1 MKKIFKEFGDF
12 IKRGN
17 VIDLAVA
24 VVIGGAFSSIVSSL
38 VNDVIMPVIS
48 LVTGGIDFSNL
59 FISLNGEKY
68 ETLKAAQDAGASVLA
83 YGSFIQAIINFLIIA
98 FVIFMVVKAMNT
110 AMDKMSKL
118 KHKKEEE
125 KKDEP
130 VIKSDEVLLL
140 EEIRDLLKKTN
151 KK

>member
-24 VVIGGAFSSIVSSL
+24 VVIGGAFSSIVTSL

-48 LVTGGIDFSNL
+48 LATGGIDFSNL
-59 FISLNGEKY
+59 FISLNGESY
-68 ETLKAAQDAGASVLA
+68 ATLAAAKDAGASVLA

-125 KKDEP
+125 KKEEAP
-130 VIKSDEVLLL
+130 AKSDEVVLL
-140 EEIRDLLKKTN
+140 EQIRDLLKKN
-151 KK
+151 K

>member
-1 MKKIFKEFGDF
+1 MKKIFKEFGEF

-48 LVTGGIDFSNL
+48 LATGGIDFSNL
-59 FISLNGEKY
+59 FISLNGESY
-68 ETLKAAQDAGASVLA
+68 ETLAAAQAAGASVLA

-110 AMDKMSKL
+110 AMDKVSKL
-118 KHKKEEE
+118 KHKNEEE

-130 VIKSDEVLLL
+130 AKKSDEVVLL

>member
-1 MKKIFKEFGDF
+1 MKKIFKEFGEF

-48 LVTGGIDFSNL
+48 LATGGIDFTNL
-59 FISLNGEKY
+59 FVSLNGQKY
-68 ETLKAAQDAGASVLA
+68 ATLAEAQEAGASVLA

-98 FVIFMVVKAMNT
+98 FVIFMVVKAMN
-110 AMDKMSKL
+110 KLMSL
-118 KHKKEEE
+118 KKKEE
-125 KKDEP
+125 KKEEAP
-130 VIKSDEVLLL
+130 AKSDEVVLL
-140 EEIRDLLKKTN
+140 EEIRDLLKKKN
-151 KK
+151 K